1 MTGIGKTTKSIT
13 ATGSDFVD
21 SVLGDTA
28 WSGSVTYAFPTSSS
42 QYDYSESL
50 EPLYGFGAVS
60 AKVRSTALF
69 AMEQSYGTKANDGFS
84 IDGFTKL
91 NVSQGSATTANLRFA
106 ESTYDNETAKA
117 YFPGEYEEAGDL
129 WFGTEYAGTA
139 LDMRNPVAGNYA
151 WHTVIHELGHA
162 LGLNHAHSGEGL
174 ATMPSKYD
182 SIEYTVMTYRSYA
195 GADWSAGYLYEEYGG
210 PQTFMMADIQA
221 LQYMY
226 GADYTTNAGST
237 TYKWNPSSG
246 KTYVDGQV
254 AISPGANRIFATIW
268 DGGGVDTYDLSAYQ
282 TALKIDLAPGSYSAF
297 SDEQLAN
304 LGNNQYARGN
314 IFNALMF
321 EGDTRSLIENAKGG
335 SGNDAISGNQANNT
349 LSGNGGNDKLY
360 GLGGK
365 DILSGGVGKDTLD
378 GGSGNDILLGGAGAD
393 RLIGGTGNDTASYS
407 SARAGV
413 VASLAKPSINTNDA
427 AGDTYSSV
435 ENFSGSAYADKLT
448 GNGSANRLTG
458 GKGNDTLDGGAGK
471 DILIGGSGADRL
483 VGGKGTD
490 TASYETASKGV
501 TASLLSPSSNTNDA
515 KGDTY
520 SSIENLSGTA
530 FADKLTGNSADNR
543 LAGGGGNDVLKA
555 AGGAD
560 ILDGGRGSDTLTGG
574 PGSDTFV
581 FQKGYGKDTILD
593 FKDGT
598 DQIDLR
604 SYDFDG
610 ISSVLKKAAQVDD
623 DVQLKF
629 AATDILLLK
638 NFEKADLDAGDFI
651 LA

>member
-1 MTGIGKTTKSIT
+1 MTGIGKNTKSIS

-28 WSGSVTYAFPTSSS
+28 WSGSVTYAFPTSSI
-42 QYDYSESL
+42 QYDYSESF

-60 AKVRSTALF
+60 AKLRSTALF
-69 AMEQSYGTKANDGFS
+69 AMEQSYRAKANDGFS
-84 IDGFTKL
+84 VKGFTKL
-91 NVSQGSATTANLRFA
+91 SFSQGSATTANLRFA

-117 YFPGEYEEAGDL
+117 YFPGQYEEAGDL
-129 WFGTEYAGTA
+129 WFGTEYAGTD

-162 LGLNHAHSGEGL
+162 LGLNHAHTDEGF

-182 SIEYTVMTYRSYA
+182 SIEYTVMTYRSYV

-226 GADYTTNAGST
+226 GADYSTNSGST
-237 TYKWNPSSG
+237 TYKWDPSSG
-246 KTYVDGQV
+246 KTFVDGQV

-297 SDEQLAN
+297 SDEQLTN
-304 LGNNQYARGN
+304 LGNGNYARGN
-314 IFNALMF
+314 IFNALLF
-321 EGDTRSLIENAKGG
+321 EGNTRSLIENAKGG

-349 LSGNGGNDKLY
+349 LYGNGGNDKLY

-365 DILSGGVGKDTLD
+365 DILYGGVGRDTLD
-378 GGSGNDILLGGAGAD
+378 GGSGNDILSGGAGAD
-393 RLIGGTGNDTASYS
+393 KLIGGTGHDTASYG

-413 VASLAKPSINTNDA
+413 AASLAKPSINTNDA
-427 AGDTYSSV
+427 AGDTYSSI
-435 ENFSGSAYADKLT
+435 ENLSGSAYADKLT
-448 GNGSANRLTG
+448 GNSGSNRLIG
-458 GKGNDTLDGGAGK
+458 GRGNDMLDGGAGK

-483 VGGKGTD
+483 VGGKGID

-501 TASLLSPSSNTNDA
+501 IASLLSPSSNTNDA
-515 KGDTY
+515 RGDKY

-530 FADKLTGNSADNR
+530 YADKLIGNSVANR
-543 LAGGGGNDVLKA
+543 LAGGGGNDVLKG
-555 AGGAD
+555 AGGGD
-560 ILDGGRGSDTLTGG
+560 ILDGGRGKDTLTGG

-581 FQKGYGKDTILD
+581 FKKGYGKDTIQD
-593 FKDGT
+593 FKDDV

-604 SYDFDG
+604 SYGFDS
-610 ISSVLKKAAQVDD
+610 ISAVLKKAAQVDQ

-629 AATDILLLK
+629 ASTDILLLK
-638 NFEKADLDAGDFI
+638 NFEKADLDKGDFL